1 MDKTRLTASI
11 LGIFAGLGGG
21 VFHGIGE
28 ILQGNVAPDGI
39 YIQAYPAMQATAGEP
54 AITLVPNFLYTGILA
69 IIMGILV
76 TIWAGAFVGRKNGGW
91 VLILLTIVM
100 LLVGGGIVPVII
112 GVVGGIIG
120 TRINKD

>member
-1 MDKTRLTASI
+1 MDKTRVTASI

-28 ILQGNVAPDGI
+28 VLQGNLAPEGI

-54 AITLVPNFLYTGILA
+54 ALTIVPNFLYTGILA
-69 IIMGILV
+69 IILGIIV
-76 TIWAGAFVGRKNGGW
+76 TIWAGAFVGKKNGGW
-91 VLILLTIVM
+91 ILILLTIVM

-120 TRINKD
+120 TRINED

>member
-1 MDKTRLTASI
+1 MDKTRVTASI

>member
-1 MDKTRLTASI
+1 MDKTRVTASI

-21 VFHGIGE
+21 VFHSIGE

-120 TRINKD
+120 TRINED